1 MKYEL
6 EPDNRNCGD
15 DVLLRDIKAIALRL
29 GKASIT
35 KEDYNQHGRFSAA
48 TIQNR
53 FGSWNIALE
62 KSGCIIQKRVGIPRE
77 ELLSDLKRVGG
88 ELGATTTVSM
98 VSYSARGKFAAD
110 TLCRSF
116 GSWAKALEAAG
127 FSISEGSKRNATR
140 NATEDDFYS
149 NMAVVWE
156 QVGRQPKRSDFYP
169 PISRFSADTYVRRFG
184 SWRSALEAFVKAANG
199 GELLGEKV
207 ESSIPQDS
215 VALLHS
221 QRKRKTSRDPS
232 WRLRFLV
239 MRRDR
244 FTCRSCGHSPAL
256 EPGLTLH
263 IDHVEAW
270 SKGGE
275 TTMEN
280 LQTLCQKCN
289 IGKSDLPMNEDK
301 E

>member
-6 EPDNRNCGD
+6 EPDNRNCAD
-15 DVLLRDIKAIALRL
+15 DVLLEDMKAVALRL
-29 GKASIT
+29 GKASLT
-35 KEDYNQHGRFSAA
+35 KEDYNQHGRFSPA

-53 FGSWNIALE
+53 FGSWNQALE
-62 KSGCIIQKRVGIPRE
+62 RSGCDVQKRMDIPRE
-77 ELLSDLKRVGG
+77 ELLSDLKRVAA
-88 ELGATTTVSM
+88 ELGAASVSM
-98 VSYSARGKFAAD
+98 VSYSVWGKFATS

-116 GSWAKALEAAG
+116 GSWAKALAAAEL
-127 FSISEGSKRNATR
+127 SISEGSKRNATR
-140 NATEDDFYS
+140 NASEDDFYS

-184 SWRSALEAFVKAANG
+184 SWRTALEAFVKAAKG
-199 GELLGEKV
+199 GELLNEKV

-215 VALLHS
+215 VALVHS

-244 FTCRSCGHSPAL
+244 FTCCSCGHSPAL
-256 EPGLTLH
+256 EPGLILH
-263 IDHVEAW
+263 IDHIEAW

-289 IGKSDLPMNEDK
+289 IGKSDLPMNEAK

>member
-15 DVLLRDIKAIALRL
+15 DVLLEDVKAVSLRL

-53 FGSWNIALE
+53 FGSWNQALE
-62 KSGCIIQKRVGIPRE
+62 RSGCAIQKRVDIPRE
-77 ELLSDLKRVGG
+77 ELLSDLKRVAS
-88 ELGATTTVSM
+88 ELGADTVPRN
-98 VSYSARGKFAAD
+98 SYRERGKFAAD
-110 TLCRSF
+110 TLSRSF
-116 GSWAKALEAAG
+116 GSWAKALEVAG
-127 FSISEGSKRNATR
+127 LCVPENYKR
-140 NATEDDFYS
+140 NATEDDLLS
-149 NMAVVWE
+149 DMAAVWE

-169 PISRFSADTYVRRFG
+169 PISRFSSDTYVRRFG

-199 GELLGEKV
+199 GELIEEKV
-207 ESSIPQDS
+207 EPPKPQDS
-215 VALLHS
+215 VALPPS
-221 QRKRKTSRDPS
+221 QHKRKTSRDPS

-256 EPGLTLH
+256 EPGLILH